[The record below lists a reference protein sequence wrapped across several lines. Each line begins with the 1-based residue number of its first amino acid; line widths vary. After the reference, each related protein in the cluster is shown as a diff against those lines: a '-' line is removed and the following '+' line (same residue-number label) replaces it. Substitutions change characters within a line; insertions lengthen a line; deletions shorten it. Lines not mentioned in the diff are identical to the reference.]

1 MRKPKQIYSPQFKAE
16 VAIAAIQAGDSLA
29 QLSRDFG
36 VHRNQVRQW
45 RDRLVDRAG
54 RLFVESNDP
63 RLLRRRGSLRRN
75 EAAADDASSRSDGP
89 GERLA
94 SS

>member
-1 MRKPKQIYSPQFKAE
+1 MRKPKRIYSPQFKAE

-54 RLFVESNDP
+54 ILFVESNDS
-63 RLLRRRGSLRRN
+63 RQLRRRGGTRRN
-75 EAAADDASSRSDGP
+75 EAAPDRKSVV
-89 GERLA
+89 
-94 SS
+94 

>member
-1 MRKPKQIYSPQFKAE
+1 MRKPKQTYSPQFKAE

-54 RLFVESNDP
+54 RLFVESSDS
-63 RLLRRRGSLRRN
+63 RQLRRRGG
-75 EAAADDASSRSDGP
+75 SSRNPAAPDGTSSRDDGP

-94 SS
+94 SP